1 MKKLIL
7 ISALILCLI
16 PGVVFAAGT
25 VTASE
30 ILYDGLSGKWEVM
43 KVTYT
48 VTFDAAAAP
57 PAAVALTDILDTN
70 WKALRTSVQGWWLF
84 RIDVTFGGTAPK
96 INTDFRL
103 WSVEDKIDVLG
114 ASGLNQIDN
123 ATHSSFYPA
132 SSTQPLTGEE
142 IFDVD
147 PAAENDEVNAACEII
162 FTLYR

>member
-1 MKKLIL
+1 MKKLVL

-48 VTFDAAAAP
+48 VTFGAAAGAP
-57 PAAVALTDILDTN
+57 ANTALTDILDTDG
-70 WKALRTSVQGWWLF
+70 KALRTSVQGWWLF
-84 RIDVTFGGTAPK
+84 RIDIYPGDTGPTD
-96 INTDFRL
+96 NTDLYL
-103 WSVEDKIDVLG
+103 WSVEDKIDVIGG
-114 ASGLNQIDN
+114 AGVNAIDN
-123 ATHSSFYPA
+123 ATYSSVYPA

-142 IFDVD
+142 LFDIDNQAV
-147 PAAENDEVNAACEII
+147 NDAACVII